1 MNVKWEEAMRRRYKE
16 SLWAGNEATWW
27 VLDPMRQL
35 QFFGDA
41 RAEAEAAL
49 DEVVAYKAELAAY
62 KSELARV
69 SQMALDNE
77 AKLLAVRETLAGVID
92 ERNEAQA
99 EVARLRDE
107 LAVMEAKY
115 RETLRR
121 YDGDL

>member
-1 MNVKWEEAMRRRYKE
+1 MDMITMTDAEALEMQDFLNRAKTDIE
-16 SLWAGNEATWW
+16 ALAAASAGW
-27 VLDPMRQL
+27 Q
-35 QFFGDA
+35 A
-41 RAEAEAAL
+41 RAEAADA
-49 DEVVAYKAELAAY
+49 DVVAYKAELAAY

-121 YDGDL
+121 YAGDL